1 MTNSPWLILLLGPR
15 SHNHWVK
22 GLSRRNRDTILSSCT
37 FVEILHRDLY
47 IKTFWYDKVFKAL
60 INDWQK
66 IAQNSQDIVFELQ
79 HRLFAP
85 LDDRDAEGILDELD
99 QHCEKVYEDYIRKGY
114 EHLQTIRMSFRDW
127 KEVMDCNGHLNG

>member
-1 MTNSPWLILLLGPR
+1 
-15 SHNHWVK
+15 
-22 GLSRRNRDTILSSCT
+22 
-37 FVEILHRDLY
+37 
-47 IKTFWYDKVFKAL
+47 
-60 INDWQK
+60 
-66 IAQNSQDIVFELQ
+66 VFELQ